1 MTAEQ
6 AILLLG
12 LTEEQARD
20 EAQVRKAHRACA
32 LQAHPDAGG
41 SDEMMASVNEARDVL
56 LAPWS
61 LKKRGCICT
70 GFYRNPL
77 CKGHDEEVE
86 KPEPKEAVT
95 VEPLRGCV
103 CKGFYRNP
111 LCKAH

>member
-6 AILLLG
+6 AIALLG
-12 LTEEQARD
+12 LDEEQARD
-20 EAQVRKAHRACA
+20 EAAVRKAHRSKA
-32 LQAHPDAGG
+32 LEAHPDAGG
-41 SDEMMASVNEARDVL
+41 SDQRMAEVNEARDVL

-61 LKKRGCICT
+61 LKKKGCICA

-77 CKGHDEEVE
+77 CRGHDDE
-86 KPEPKEAVT
+86 KPEAKEAVT

-103 CKGFYRNP
+103 CKGFLRNP